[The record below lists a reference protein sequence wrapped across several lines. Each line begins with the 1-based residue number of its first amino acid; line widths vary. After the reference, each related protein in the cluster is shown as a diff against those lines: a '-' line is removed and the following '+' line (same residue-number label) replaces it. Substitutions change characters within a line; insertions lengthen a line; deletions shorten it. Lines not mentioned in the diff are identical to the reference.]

1 MCSRHLEAE
10 RVMRKGGTG
19 GFAIAARLAGN
30 HNVSAALTEADGFY
44 QVDNGEGKLVAI
56 VVSKIEHAY

>member
-1 MCSRHLEAE
+1 
-10 RVMRKGGTG
+10 MRKGGTG
-19 GFAIAARLAGN
+19 DFAIAARLAGN